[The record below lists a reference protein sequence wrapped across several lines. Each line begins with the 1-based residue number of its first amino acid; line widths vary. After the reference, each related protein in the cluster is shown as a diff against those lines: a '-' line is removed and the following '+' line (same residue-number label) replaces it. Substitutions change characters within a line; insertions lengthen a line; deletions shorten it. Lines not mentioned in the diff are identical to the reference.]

1 MSNAFVRARR
11 FLSYNAFATWTA
23 ILASL
28 TLGFFTVGLIVI
40 VGMFVDLL
48 AQGGEVRLASD
59 AEIADYRAWL
69 ANVADDE
76 GTPGEE
82 PPVSDLGLVSL
93 AWRTRGTWYGNL
105 FADLAANMTWTRS
118 SGSFLLGLVIVASV
132 IVVLGSLVTLWMHH
146 MASLATIEAVTRLRR
161 AVYHQTYRL
170 GTLTLRTLGT
180 SEALGIFTRYIEA
193 VHDGLYTWL
202 TVMFREPGRFVV
214 LLAFALVVEIS
225 ATASFPWLTV
235 AFLLFAIL
243 AWMAGGRLAAYA
255 RRQERLNALRG
266 ADQIVLLQ
274 ESLQVMRLV
283 KCYLMELFNQAR
295 VERQLSRHA
304 HVLSERHR
312 GRALYRQTL
321 WMLGFAAAAVLLAVL
336 GWNVLSRQLE
346 IGSATMLLA
355 AWVCLYFPV
364 WNWLQEQRTLRRAGR
379 ASAAVFAFLDR
390 RGDVGDVGEDA
401 KADFLQPMSQQ
412 LEFRDVSLREPGT
425 DRPLLRHISLEIDAG
440 QCVGIVGTDDLE
452 KHALVYLIPRFL
464 DPQHGDVRI
473 DGERLR
479 RVTLQSLRAQVALV
493 MQHDLVFHDTVA
505 HNIGCGDPA
514 FTLPQIIEAAKV
526 AHCHQFIQQLP
537 DGYETRIGELGH
549 KLDLSQQFRIA
560 LARAI
565 LRDPAIVIIEEPP
578 TPLSDEAKALIDDTF
593 QRFLPGRTTIF
604 LPHRLSTIR
613 MCDRLILL
621 HEGRVA
627 AQGTHRELVADSDLY
642 RHLEYL
648 EFNVFAEQV

>member
-1 MSNAFVRARR
+1 
-11 FLSYNAFATWTA
+11 
-23 ILASL
+23 
-28 TLGFFTVGLIVI
+28 
-40 VGMFVDLL
+40 
-48 AQGGEVRLASD
+48 
-59 AEIADYRAWL
+59 
-69 ANVADDE
+69 
-76 GTPGEE
+76 
-82 PPVSDLGLVSL
+82 
-93 AWRTRGTWYGNL
+93 
-105 FADLAANMTWTRS
+105 
-118 SGSFLLGLVIVASV
+118 
-132 IVVLGSLVTLWMHH
+132 
-146 MASLATIEAVTRLRR
+146 
-161 AVYHQTYRL
+161 
-170 GTLTLRTLGT
+170 
-180 SEALGIFTRYIEA
+180 
-193 VHDGLYTWL
+193 
-202 TVMFREPGRFVV
+202 
-214 LLAFALVVEIS
+214 
-225 ATASFPWLTV
+225 
-235 AFLLFAIL
+235 
-243 AWMAGGRLAAYA
+243 
-255 RRQERLNALRG
+255 
-266 ADQIVLLQ
+266 
-274 ESLQVMRLV
+274 
-283 KCYLMELFNQAR
+283 
-295 VERQLSRHA
+295 
-304 HVLSERHR
+304 
-312 GRALYRQTL
+312 
-321 WMLGFAAAAVLLAVL
+321 
-336 GWNVLSRQLE
+336 
-346 IGSATMLLA
+346 
-355 AWVCLYFPV
+355 VCLYFPV